1 MGRNQAEQAERQA
14 ERHRR
19 VRSSG
24 KGASAYRASSRRR
37 RPGRASCERPGPE
50 RVARRVARR
59 RTAIAADRRSRRP
72 LLFYVLIASV
82 SAQIAA
88 AFMGMG
94 ALVALFTLTGLLMSA
109 VAIHTEG

>member
-24 KGASAYRASSRRR
+24 KGASAYRASSSRR
-37 RPGRASCERPGPE
+37 RPGRASSERPGPE
-50 RVARRVARR
+50 RVARR

-72 LLFYVLIASV
+72 LLFYVLVASV

-88 AFMGMG
+88 AFMGIG
-94 ALVALFTLTGLLMSA
+94 TLVALFTLTGLLMSA